1 MQKKQKQKQK
11 SFIVK
16 LSFICVLIII
26 IGQFFY
32 ILKSTHLSNDSDVY
46 KSQLALI
53 EKKEDIKKT
62 FQLILSTL
70 TFCKE
75 KKLQNISCDQEQVKI
90 LTRNLDEEITVLMDM
105 AAQEKKLL
113 SMSGLLDF
121 DYIRLSLKKYEKTND
136 LITLQ
141 VELINSADEFSKLS
155 DNIHSIIIYE
165 ADKETQKKLY
175 LIIVI
180 NIILVC
186 VFIVGWILVFKIQ
199 REYKSQKNQLTKTFT
214 HILSDVKDLNHDSLT
229 KRISNT
235 SATPSEKKIYSMLL
249 YSYEKLEN
257 EMSKTDLYQ
266 RLYNLLGNEIR
277 GITNTI
283 QGGINLLVDEE
294 DEQKKLQAME
304 IVTATRTL
312 ENLAENFNLISSVDL
327 FSDNKSIDFY
337 QLASELIVLLAT
349 KSKQRN
355 KTIESYVSNTIP
367 SAFYGNQTGLFWILL
382 MQVSDTISS
391 SDSKHILFTIGCT
404 TAQRVDKLQIH
415 IDLYL
420 YESPIPSIAAIEGLP
435 WGIAPKKIITNKA
448 LAETLLG
455 SLKNYQVI
463 QKNTEG
469 VSRVRISFDISPAA
483 YQTENNKLHG
493 RKFLIC
499 GDSYMQVDVIEKM
512 LFDHG
517 ADVIIARNPNEIFTS
532 LKLLRPHDGIFLT
545 DTIHGVN
552 LKTFCKII
560 KARMT
565 QTNIKIFLSFS
576 TARIEQNIYEHVDHI
591 FYHPC
596 PPLDF
601 ISSIVEH
608 LDKDESEDEAD
619 VSEKILVVEDD
630 KLQQFILKKILGE
643 FDFECDTADDGKEA
657 ISKVQENEYK
667 VIFMDCI
674 MPNVDGLE
682 ATEEIRRIESEQNL
696 IAKNI
701 IGATALTSKDEHKK
715 CIDSGMNFVIH
726 KPYKKDEI
734 FRVLKKYLAV
744 KKVN

>member
-1 MQKKQKQKQK
+1 MLKN
-11 SFIVK
+11 S
-16 LSFICVLIII
+16 LSSKEAILHFE
-26 IGQFFY
+26 QFK
-32 ILKSTHLSNDSDVY
+32 IL
-46 KSQLALI
+46 
-53 EKKEDIKKT
+53 EKTEDIKKNFELT
-62 FQLILSTL
+62 LATLNLCESNSKQKKACNKNQILVL
-70 TFCKE
+70 T
-75 KKLQNISCDQEQVKI
+75 NS
-90 LTRNLDEEITVLMDM
+90 LDEEIVQLMAM

-113 SMSGLLDF
+113 SIAGLLDF
-121 DYIRLSLKKYEKTND
+121 DYVRLYLKKYEKESDGAKLQKELRRSYNKFKEIAENTHTIFLNEIEVNKQTKRYL
-136 LITLQ
+136 LI
-141 VELINSADEFSKLS
+141 V
-155 DNIHSIIIYE
+155 
-165 ADKETQKKLY
+165 
-175 LIIVI
+175 V
-180 NIILVC
+180 NIILIVI
-186 VFIVGWILVFKIQ
+186 FIMCWAIVVKMQ
-199 REYKSQKNQLTKTFT
+199 RTFISQKKQLTETFT
-214 HILSDVKDLNHDSLT
+214 HILSDVKDLNHESLT

-249 YSYEKLEN
+249 YSYEKLEK

-294 DEQKKLQAME
+294 DNQKKLQAME

-355 KTIESYVSNTIP
+355 KTIESYVSNAIP
-367 SAFYGNQTGLFWILL
+367 SSFYGNQTGLFWVLL

-404 TAQRVDKLQIH
+404 SAQRVDKLQVN
-415 IDLYL
+415 IDLFM
-420 YESPIPSIAAIEGLP
+420 YETSMPSMQEIESLP
-435 WGIAPKKIITNKA
+435 WGVSPKKTITNKA

-455 SLKNYQVI
+455 NIKNYEVI
-463 QKNTEG
+463 QKHTEG
-469 VSRVRISFDISPAA
+469 VTRVRISFDISPAA

-493 RKFLIC
+493 KKFLIC
-499 GDSYMQVDVIEKM
+499 GDSDMQVDVIDKM

-517 ADVIIARNPNEIFTS
+517 AEIIIARNPNEIFTS
-532 LKLLRPHDGIFLT
+532 LKQLRSHDGIFLT
-545 DTIHGVN
+545 DTIQGVS
-552 LKTFCKII
+552 LKPFCKII
-560 KARMT
+560 KARMNKA
-565 QTNIKIFLSFS
+565 NIKIFLSFS
-576 TARIEQNIYEHVDHI
+576 TATIDKTIYEHVDHI

-608 LDKDESEDEAD
+608 LDKDEKADEASD
-619 VSEKILVVEDD
+619 SEGILVVEDD

-643 FDFECDTADDGKEA
+643 FDFDCDTAGDGREA
-657 ISKVQENEYK
+657 ISMVQENDYK

-682 ATEEIRRIESEQNL
+682 ATEEIRKIEKEHNL
-696 IAKNI
+696 PPKNI

-715 CIDSGMNFVIH
+715 CIDSGMDFVIP
-726 KPYKKDEI
+726 KPYKKEEI
-734 FRVLKKYLAV
+734 YRVLKKYLAV
-744 KKVN
+744 KKVD